1 MTTTIQVQEK
11 TLRLLKLEKKKLKL
25 DTYDQVIRHLTQAR
39 GPVVGKMF
47 GIDRGRLSPFSEDD
61 HIDFHE
67 DL

>member
-1 MTTTIQVQEK
+1 M
-11 TLRLLKLEKKKLKL
+11 RLLKLEKKKLKL